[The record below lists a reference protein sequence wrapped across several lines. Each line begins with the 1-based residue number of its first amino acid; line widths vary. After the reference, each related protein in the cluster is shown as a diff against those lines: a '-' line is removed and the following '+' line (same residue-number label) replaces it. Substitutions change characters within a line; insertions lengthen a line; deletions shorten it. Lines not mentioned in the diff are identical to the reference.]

1 MTDFTTHLVM
11 APMTEKNRLFDK
23 QQVKHKEVIG
33 QLVTESSPRKTFL
46 VLIFISSVIAAL
58 GLLNDS
64 AAIVIGAMLVAPLLW
79 PVLGLSMGTLL
90 FDWRMVRLSIYSILA
105 SVVIAIVTAMVIT
118 FFYVPLGASHEILQ
132 QTNFSFMIPIAIAAG
147 AAAAFAICYEN
158 VKEVVTGIAIS
169 VALLPPLVT
178 IGIGIGGTDWELMIS
193 AAQLFVINLVGIVL
207 TTFIIFML
215 LGFRNYQKTLE
226 SAVKREEKIL
236 KEK

>member
-1 MTDFTTHLVM
+1 M
-11 APMTEKNRLFDK
+11 ALREKNRLFDK
-23 QQVKHKEVIG
+23 QQVKHKEVIEK
-33 QLVTESSPRKTFL
+33 LVTESSPRKTFL
-46 VLIFISSVIAAL
+46 VLIFISSIIAAL

-79 PVLGLSMGTLL
+79 PVLGLSMGALL
-90 FDWRMVRLSIYSILA
+90 IDGRMLRLSAFSIAA
-105 SVVIAIVTAMVIT
+105 SVVIAVGTAMVIT

-132 QTNFSFMIPIAIAAG
+132 QTNFGFMIPIAIAAG

-178 IGIGIGGTDWELMIS
+178 IGIGIGGTDWDLMRD
-193 AAQLFVINLVGIVL
+193 AAQLFGINLVGIIL
-207 TTFIIFML
+207 TTFVIFLL
-215 LGFRNYQKTLE
+215 LGFQSYRRTLE